1 MMVNKMTRQNGCGQ
15 NDSRLNDCKQND
27 TRQID
32 CRLMRENE

>member
-1 MMVNKMTRQNGCGQ
+1 MTRQNGCGQ